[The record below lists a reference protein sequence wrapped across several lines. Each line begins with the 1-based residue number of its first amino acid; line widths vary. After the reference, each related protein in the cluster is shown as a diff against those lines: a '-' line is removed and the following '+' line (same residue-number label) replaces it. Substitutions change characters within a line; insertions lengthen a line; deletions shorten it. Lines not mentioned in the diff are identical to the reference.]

1 MTLCVTFDALIKAE
15 SDGLDNYE
23 RANNG
28 DGACESRHRGGGTKE
43 GTQMAGELS
52 IEHPGLA
59 LQRDD
64 GIFRTLCII
73 FVSTQETLTRAPSP
87 GLPPEHP
94 ASAANKYKIP
104 AHYDAAAIETC
115 SRAPLSQHWQF
126 LQTNQYCLLRK

>member
-1 MTLCVTFDALIKAE
+1 MTLCVTFDALIKAV
-15 SDGLDNYE
+15 SDALDNYE

-87 GLPPEHP
+87 G
-94 ASAANKYKIP
+94 ASCI
-104 AHYDAAAIETC
+104 C
-115 SRAPLSQHWQF
+115 S
-126 LQTNQYCLLRK
+126 

>member
-28 DGACESRHRGGGTKE
+28 DRASESRHRGGGTKE

-52 IEHPGLA
+52 TASWSGFTC
-59 LQRDD
+59 DD
-64 GIFRTLCII
+64 DKIFRILCII

-87 GLPPEHP
+87 G
-94 ASAANKYKIP
+94 ASCI
-104 AHYDAAAIETC
+104 C
-115 SRAPLSQHWQF
+115 S
-126 LQTNQYCLLRK
+126 